1 MMKSKYLVGL
11 ALAISTV
18 APILTVVSQTIFG
31 GGLAT
36 ALVNFLS
43 AGLIF
48 SLFADLDKRD
58 NAIESPATPAIEKG
72 LLLTFGVLSLV
83 SLLPMLASRS
93 IALGSLTV
101 ASFWA
106 FMAYSAYLGN
116 LFWLRTGLQIVVVV
130 TLLMAVS
137 AMIFKEVAFYMGDF
151 GYSSIGDI
159 VISSGLSL
167 IIYLVICVVAAKK
180 MKLSFAEF
188 IFGKNSVIRESDTG
202 T

>member
-1 MMKSKYLVGL
+1 MKPKYLVGL
-11 ALAISTV
+11 VLAISTV
-18 APILTVVSQTIFG
+18 APILTVVSQTIFE

-48 SLFADLDKRD
+48 SLFADLDERD
-58 NAIESPATPAIEKG
+58 NARESPATPAIEKG

-83 SLLPMLASRS
+83 SLLPMLASQS
-93 IALGSLTV
+93 IALGSLTA

-116 LFWLRTGLQIVVVV
+116 LFWLRTGLQIVIVV
-130 TLLMAVS
+130 TLLMAIS
-137 AMIFKEVAFYMGDF
+137 AMIFKEVASYMADF

-159 VISSGLSL
+159 VISCGLSL
-167 IIYLVICVVAAKK
+167 IIYLVICVVTAKK

-188 IFGKNSVIRESDTG
+188 IFGKRYVI
-202 T
+202 